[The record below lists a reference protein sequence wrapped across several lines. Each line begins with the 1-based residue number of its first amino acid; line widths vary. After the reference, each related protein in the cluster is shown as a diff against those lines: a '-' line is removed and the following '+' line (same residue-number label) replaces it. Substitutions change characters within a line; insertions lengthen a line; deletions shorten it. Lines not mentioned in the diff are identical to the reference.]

1 MDQEGDFALPLGS
14 PIDQE
19 GDFTSPSWTTHGPA
33 PMHDE
38 RAAGPA
44 RDHASL
50 DARKEAAV
58 AKASEKRQRQRTL
71 SARFNDQE
79 AEAVRQLAD
88 GAGMPVASF
97 LRLAALNQPAGR
109 TALGR
114 EDAARV
120 LRQLG
125 DIAETLRAMQVSG
138 VVPADD
144 PNLTAAWR
152 DLAEMRT
159 ACLQALGMRP

>member
-1 MDQEGDFALPLGS
+1 M
-14 PIDQE
+14 
-19 GDFTSPSWTTHGPA
+19 
-33 PMHDE
+33 
-38 RAAGPA
+38 
-44 RDHASL
+44 
-50 DARKEAAV
+50 

-71 SARFNDQE
+71 SARFNEQE

-88 GAGMPVASF
+88 SAGMPVASF
-97 LRLAALNQPAGR
+97 MRAAALNQPAGR

-125 DIAETLRAMQVSG
+125 DIADALRAMQVSG

-144 PNLTAAWR
+144 PNLSAAWR

>member
-1 MDQEGDFALPLGS
+1 M
-14 PIDQE
+14 
-19 GDFTSPSWTTHGPA
+19 
-33 PMHDE
+33 
-38 RAAGPA
+38 
-44 RDHASL
+44 
-50 DARKEAAV
+50 

-88 GAGMPVASF
+88 GAGLPVASF

-125 DIAETLRAMQVSG
+125 DIADALRGMQVSG
-138 VVPADD
+138 VVPVDD

>member
-1 MDQEGDFALPLGS
+1 M
-14 PIDQE
+14 
-19 GDFTSPSWTTHGPA
+19 
-33 PMHDE
+33 
-38 RAAGPA
+38 
-44 RDHASL
+44 
-50 DARKEAAV
+50 

-109 TALGR
+109 TALGGG
-114 EDAARV
+114 DAARV

-125 DIAETLRAMQVSG
+125 EIADALRAMQVSG

-144 PNLTAAWR
+144 PNLSAAWR